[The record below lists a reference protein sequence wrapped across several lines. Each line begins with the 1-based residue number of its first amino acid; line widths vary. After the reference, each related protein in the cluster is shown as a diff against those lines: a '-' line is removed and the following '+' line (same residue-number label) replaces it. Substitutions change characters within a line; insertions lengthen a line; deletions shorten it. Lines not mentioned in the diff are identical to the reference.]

1 MVFPLDVPAGYIHQ
15 YCSSC
20 GVSAESR
27 APVTGDAMHTGK
39 MYGQFARAVDLLNVK
54 NQGKGEKVGT
64 MFYTDEMK
72 KRMHYMRHAF

>member
-1 MVFPLDVPAGYIHQ
+1 MVFPLDVPEGSIHHF
-15 YCSSC
+15 CSEC

-39 MYGQFARAVDLLNVK
+39 MYGQLARAVDLLNVK

-64 MFYTDEMK
+64 F
-72 KRMHYMRHAF
+72 F